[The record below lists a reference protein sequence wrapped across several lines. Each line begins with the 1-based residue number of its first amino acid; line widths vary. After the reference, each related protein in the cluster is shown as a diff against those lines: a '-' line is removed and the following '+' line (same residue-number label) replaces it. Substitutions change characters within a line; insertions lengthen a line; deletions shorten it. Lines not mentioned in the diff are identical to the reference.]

1 MKTFKNFI
9 FNHFELLL
17 IFSLVLGA
25 EVINFYLMSKLSF
38 LNFFYLPVLLAGYYL
53 GKRSALT
60 TSVASVFLITL
71 FFLVWPDYMTG
82 QRFVLDTLLDL
93 AVWAFFLLLA
103 GLLIGTLYEQKQNKV
118 EQLKLAYVGILEILS
133 KYLDSYDRHT
143 QGHSVRVSRL
153 ATEIAIY
160 LNLPRQ
166 TVENIRVAGLLHDI
180 GKADISLD
188 VLQKSAKL
196 SKQEKDLIDSHSDNG
211 AKILGLVG
219 DVLQESIPIV
229 KAHHKN
235 YLSKDIENV
244 PMEARI
250 ISVADAYD
258 AMVSDRPYRQAKTPW
273 QAMEEIEKE
282 TGKKFDPAVVEAL
295 KAIITKIAEDP
306 IGVPSLGL

>member
-1 MKTFKNFI
+1 
-9 FNHFELLL
+9 
-17 IFSLVLGA
+17 
-25 EVINFYLMSKLSF
+25 
-38 LNFFYLPVLLAGYYL
+38 
-53 GKRSALT
+53 
-60 TSVASVFLITL
+60 
-71 FFLVWPDYMTG
+71 MTG
-82 QRFVLDTLLDL
+82 QRFVLDTLVDI
-93 AVWAFFLLLA
+93 AIWAFFLLLA

-188 VLQKSAKL
+188 ILQKSAKL
-196 SKQEKDLIDSHSDNG
+196 SKQEKDLMDSHSENG

-229 KAHHKN
+229 QAHHKN

-282 TGKKFDPAVVEAL
+282 TGKKFDPAVIEAL
-295 KAIITKIAEDP
+295 KSVITRIAEDP
-306 IGVPSLGL
+306 IGVPSIGL